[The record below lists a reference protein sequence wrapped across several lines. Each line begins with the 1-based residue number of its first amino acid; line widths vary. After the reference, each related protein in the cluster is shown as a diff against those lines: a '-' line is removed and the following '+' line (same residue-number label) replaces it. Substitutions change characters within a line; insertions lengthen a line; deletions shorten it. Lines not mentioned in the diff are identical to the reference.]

1 MSVYEIQ
8 PFFFPTTVAF
18 VDDNADFLSNVS
30 LQLNA
35 NLAFRLFS
43 SPLDALSMLNS
54 ENVLLTPL
62 GHLFSMHQGCEQDH
76 LGHHVINV
84 SLDKIHREVHNEQRF
99 EQISVVVV
107 DYDMPEMNGLDFCR
121 GIKSPYVRKV
131 LLTGE
136 ADEELAVKA
145 FNEGLIDRFIRK
157 QHPNAIEQLN
167 RAVHEMQ
174 HVYFSKIEK
183 MLSDALSVGSY
194 LFLKDEKFASR
205 FDAIKAELK
214 IVEHYLVCEP
224 DGLLMLDAQGTGY
237 LLMVRSAERYRA
249 DYEIAY
255 DQNAP
260 LEILNALRRGIALP
274 YFDRAEDNFNPTY
287 SDRLPTLHPA
297 EEFEGKHWYF
307 YSVIK
312 NPTAL
317 NLKYI
322 TAYNEY
328 LERLDAQANARNKVN
343 LRQVLH

>member
-1 MSVYEIQ
+1 MSIYEIQ

-18 VDDNADFLSNVS
+18 VDDNADFLSNLS

-35 NLAFRLFS
+35 NLAFRLFN
-43 SPLDALSMLNS
+43 SPCDALLMLNGS
-54 ENVLLTPL
+54 VAPTPL
-62 GHLFSMHQGCEQDH
+62 SHLFSLHQGCEHDQ

-84 SLDKIHREVHNEQRF
+84 SLDRVHREVHNEQRF

-121 GIKSPYVRKV
+121 GLKNPYLKKV

-145 FNEGLIDRFIRK
+145 FNEGVIDRFIRK
-157 QHPNAIEQLN
+157 QHPNAIDQLN
-167 RAVHEMQ
+167 RAIYEMQ
-174 HVYFSKIEK
+174 QAYFGQIEK
-183 MLSDALSVGSY
+183 MLSDALAVGTHT
-194 LFLKDEKFASR
+194 FLKDEKFALR
-205 FDAIKAELK
+205 FSTIKTELN

-274 YFDRAEDNFNPTY
+274 YFDRAEDNFNPVY
-287 SDRLPTLHPA
+287 SSKLPTLYPA
-297 EEFEGKHWYF
+297 EEFEGKHWYL
-307 YSVIK
+307 YSIIK
-312 NPTAL
+312 YPAAL
-317 NLKYI
+317 NLKYV

-328 LERLDAQANARNKVN
+328 LEKLDAQSNVKFSNCLQRE
-343 LRQVLH
+343 LH